1 MNEGKLYRESMELF
15 HLACDMSDD
24 ALKVMEANMV
34 TKSQSVAVVT
44 MLAILLYKSVIGA
57 MNLKE
62 KDKQQ
67 YIDSILEELK
77 FNLNTNKQ

>member
-44 MLAILLYKSVIGA
+44 MLAILLYKSVIDA
-57 MNLKE
+57 MNLSE
-62 KDKQQ
+62 KDKEQ
-67 YIDSILEELK
+67 YIESILEELR
-77 FNLNTNKQ
+77 FNLNMDKL